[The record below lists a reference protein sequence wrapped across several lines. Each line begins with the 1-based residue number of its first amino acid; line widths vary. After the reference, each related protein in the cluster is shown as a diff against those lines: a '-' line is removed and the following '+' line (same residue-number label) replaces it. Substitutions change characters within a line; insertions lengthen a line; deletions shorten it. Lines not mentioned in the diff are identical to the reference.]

1 MGNERGA
8 IVKQFKVVQVGTGN
22 RGRATLSAFSE
33 HPDRL
38 EIVAVCDAN
47 SENAQRASSEF
58 NISATYQ
65 HVDQLLQHTDFDIA
79 SVTTAT
85 PVRQDVIQPLL
96 EASKDV
102 IVDKPFAETFDE
114 AKAIVACAAEN
125 GRRIAV
131 GQNFRYLHG
140 FDVARKYLV
149 NLPLGRPRHLTHTLL
164 GTRQDRGWRTERER
178 RVMAIMSIHW
188 FDGYRWML
196 NDLPETVYC
205 QTSKS
210 ALIQGRGETHTS
222 VIIHFQSGC
231 VATLTESFGTAFRA
245 TVPPI
250 LDCDAGSLE
259 VTGAELRVYEVG
271 TPQPIQTVPA
281 GSMTMNQATYRCL
294 ADLLDAIEAGE
305 EPPNNGQDNLKTM
318 GLMEAAYRSAA
329 EGRVVPWTELEL
341 ND

>member
-1 MGNERGA
+1 
-8 IVKQFKVVQVGTGN
+8 
-22 RGRATLSAFSE
+22 
-33 HPDRL
+33 
-38 EIVAVCDAN
+38 
-47 SENAQRASSEF
+47 
-58 NISATYQ
+58 
-65 HVDQLLQHTDFDIA
+65 
-79 SVTTAT
+79 
-85 PVRQDVIQPLL
+85 
-96 EASKDV
+96 
-102 IVDKPFAETFDE
+102 
-114 AKAIVACAAEN
+114 
-125 GRRIAV
+125 
-131 GQNFRYLHG
+131 
-140 FDVARKYLV
+140 
-149 NLPLGRPRHLTHTLL
+149 
-164 GTRQDRGWRTERER
+164 
-178 RVMAIMSIHW
+178 MAIMSIHW

-250 LDCDAGSLE
+250 LDCDTGSLE

-271 TPQPIQTVPA
+271 KPQPIQTVPA
-281 GSMTMNQATYRCL
+281 GNMTMNQATYRCL

-305 EPPNNGQDNLKTM
+305 EPPNSGRDNLKTM